1 LGRATEVKSVEI
13 DWPGSRSQQSVKIPR
28 IDSAYRIRE
37 GESEVQ
43 NIPLKPMRFMT
54 TNAEPHSHHH
64 PGPAP

>member
-1 LGRATEVKSVEI
+1 
-13 DWPGSRSQQSVKIPR
+13 VKIPR

-54 TNAEPHSHHH
+54 THAEPHSHHH
-64 PGPAP
+64 PSPAP